1 MSGRITIRRILFI
14 AGWLAIGSGMLV
26 LLAAAM
32 RQKSKGL
39 CQGYHIRIQGAEQHR
54 FIGEPEVEQWLREQ
68 LRGPLTGKPLAAFSL
83 HELEEGLERNPWIS
97 RAQLYFDNRD
107 WLHVQVVEKEPVAR
121 VFDQAGKSFYIDS
134 LGQRLP
140 LSDQLSARV
149 PVFTGFPAR
158 RQWTEADSLLLQE
171 LRETALF
178 VYRDSFWSAQVA
190 QFDIREDGTLEMI
203 PLVGSH
209 VVRLG
214 RGTEAAAKFRRLMVF
229 YRQVLSRTG
238 MDRYKLIDV
247 QYRGQVVASRR
258 YAAAGLDSVQLRRT
272 IDKLLKPVV
281 TDTVARV
288 LPPRA
293 RLEDDGRDELPAAL
307 PAEGSSVRKDSAAK
321 QAANRKDGDAPSRK
335 PRALMPPPAPAE
347 QTEYQ

>member
-1 MSGRITIRRILFI
+1 MAARFTIRKLLFI
-14 AGWLAIGSGMLV
+14 AGWLAIGSGLLV
-26 LLAAAM
+26 LLAAAIT
-32 RQKSKGL
+32 QKNNGR
-39 CQGYHIRIQGAEQHR
+39 CQGYHIRISGAEQHR

-68 LRGPLTGKPLAAFSL
+68 LRGPLKGKALADFSL
-83 HELEEGLERNPWIS
+83 HELEEGLEKNPWIS
-97 RAQLYFDNRD
+97 RAQLYFDNQD
-107 WLHVQVVEKEPVAR
+107 WLHVQVEEKEPIAR
-121 VFDQAGKSFYIDS
+121 IFDLAGKSFYIDS
-134 LGQRLP
+134 LGERLP

-158 RQWTEADSLLLQE
+158 RQWTAADSLLLQE

-190 QFDIREDGTLEMI
+190 QVDIREDGNLEMI

-214 RGTEAAAKFRRLMVF
+214 RGTDAAAKFRRLMVF

-258 YAAAGLDSVQLRRT
+258 YAAAGTDSVQLRRT
-272 IDKLLKPVV
+272 VEKLLKAPVADSV
-281 TDTVARV
+281 SRA

-307 PAEGSSVRKDSAAK
+307 PAEGSTVRRDSARK
-321 QAANRKDGDAPSRK
+321 QEGDRKAGDRPAPK
-335 PRALMPPPAPAE
+335 PKAVMPPPAPAE
-347 QTEYQ
+347 QSEYQ